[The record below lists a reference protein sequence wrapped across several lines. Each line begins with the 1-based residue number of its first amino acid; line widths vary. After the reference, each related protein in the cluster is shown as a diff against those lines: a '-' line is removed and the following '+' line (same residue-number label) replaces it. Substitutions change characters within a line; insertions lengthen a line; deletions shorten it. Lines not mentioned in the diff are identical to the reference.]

1 MLGSR
6 APVAAV
12 AAHRGMA
19 FGCRR
24 WQSQG
29 ARVAQPIT
37 GRDVLSGVA
46 QISVSRFPQP
56 SPALCAGTVAMPT
69 FQGAVAVFG
78 AAYHFA
84 VQDLRGT
91 APYWWLAN
99 AAMPLVH
106 LLDAETAHV
115 AGVQAAARGWAPIDS
130 TDDPPELATEWL
142 GMTLGNPIGLA
153 AGFDKGGEAVDGML
167 GMGFG
172 AVEVGSV
179 TPEPQTGNAKPRV
192 FRLAEDGAVVN
203 RYGFN
208 SEGLD
213 TVQGRV
219 VSYMRR
225 RSDNPAALR
234 RLGPVGVNVGKNKEG
249 DAVEDFTRGVRT
261 MAPYADYIVVNVS
274 SPNTPG
280 LRSLQR
286 QEQLQQLITACV
298 QARDGL
304 PWGTSLQRDP
314 PPLLVKVAPDLSDA
328 EIDDICAVAL
338 STGVCRP
345 MAALAGGDNPPWHSI
360 SSPHAQELTA
370 SLSATRQ
377 WPGQCT
383 CAARRE
389 VRAALLRLSTG
400 PHTPPRTCRSRDWGL
415 EWCATLPSIDR
426 GAEEGVRPCG
436 ACAAHRRRGRR
447 FIGRGR
453 V

>member
-1 MLGSR
+1 
-6 APVAAV
+6 
-12 AAHRGMA
+12 
-19 FGCRR
+19 
-24 WQSQG
+24 
-29 ARVAQPIT
+29 
-37 GRDVLSGVA
+37 
-46 QISVSRFPQP
+46 
-56 SPALCAGTVAMPT
+56 MPT

-130 TDDPPELATEWL
+130 DDDPPELATEWL

-179 TPEPQTGNAKPRV
+179 TPEPQPGNAKPRV

-234 RLGPVGVNVGKNKEG
+234 RLGPVGVNVGKNKDG

-261 MAPYADYIVVNVS
+261 MAPYADYVVVNVS

-286 QEQLQQLITACV
+286 QEQLQQLVTACV

-338 STGVCRP
+338 STGIDGLIVSNTTVARP
-345 MAALAGGDNPPWHSI
+345 VYLRSPARAETGGLSGAPLFRPSTEVLKKVYARVGHALPIVGVGGVSSGEDAFEKIRAG
-360 SSPHAQELTA
+360 A
-370 SLSATRQ
+370 SLVQLYSSVSLGGPQVLRDIKTDLAQ
-377 WPGQCT
+377 
-383 CAARRE
+383 
-389 VRAALLRLSTG
+389 LLRKGGFASVQEAVG
-400 PHTPPRTCRSRDWGL
+400 VDVQRKP
-415 EWCATLPSIDR
+415 LPAPTAPETR
-426 GAEEGVRPCG
+426 A
-436 ACAAHRRRGRR
+436 
-447 FIGRGR
+447 
-453 V
+453 